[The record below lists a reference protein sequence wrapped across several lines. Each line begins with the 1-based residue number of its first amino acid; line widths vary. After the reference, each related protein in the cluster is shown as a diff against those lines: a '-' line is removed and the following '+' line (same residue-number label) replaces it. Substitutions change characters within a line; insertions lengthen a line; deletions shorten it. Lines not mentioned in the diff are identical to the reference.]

1 MGIVSL
7 GSQSNLTRV
16 ANLLIYVTVC
26 NNIRAGGRGASVK
39 TSVAC
44 PFVRLSVR
52 PATFIRRL
60 PVLDCKSQ
68 RNTQGYL
75 ILLLLADGSR
85 IRDSHDCF
93 NWLQHPKAIQVSDT
107 CIFRYFA
114 RYSFFFREVCL
125 YAKPCIRQP
134 HTARYSKRKTQRGLI
149 YADVPSRI
157 SHIKVIMS
165 SNPARGMC
173 VFRLS
178 LCWVFVWRFQ
188 DKPVRARRVM
198 YVKLYS
204 IEVCKNISEI
214 KYEENPYL

>member
-1 MGIVSL
+1 MIVNPSVIPRAISFCCYWL
-7 GSQSNLTRV
+7 MVQESETHTTVLTGCSIPRQFKSAIHAYSDISQ
-16 ANLLIYVTVC
+16 
-26 NNIRAGGRGASVK
+26 
-39 TSVAC
+39 
-44 PFVRLSVR
+44 
-52 PATFIRRL
+52 
-60 PVLDCKSQ
+60 
-68 RNTQGYL
+68 
-75 ILLLLADGSR
+75 
-85 IRDSHDCF
+85 
-93 NWLQHPKAIQVSDT
+93 DT
-107 CIFRYFA
+107 A
-114 RYSFFFREVCL
+114 FFLREVCL